1 MEFSFYEILGIQKA
15 GMKERILVVFCVR
28 FPSEIAIS
36 LFAHESA
43 KAFAQLGL
51 DSMVIAPRRLGRW
64 KQKETAYRTVYLPTI
79 DLWRVPIISKA
90 ANFVSLA
97 VFSAFFVIWLLLF
110 GRKDDYILSNEAI
123 PLFFASFISK
133 RTMYEIHIIP
143 ERHRWFYRA
152 LMHRVLLALP
162 INEWN
167 AKLAL
172 EHGVPRERIVI
183 SPSSVDITK
192 FPHKDKNEARGELN
206 LAAKRPLAVYTGHLF
221 AWKGVDTLAKA
232 AALVPEIDVA
242 FVGGTERDLKR
253 FRETYGGISNIK
265 IIGHV
270 THDKVALWQAAADVL
285 VVPNSGKEQISV
297 RYTSPMKIYEY
308 AASKRP
314 ILASNLPALREILTE
329 NQAYFAEPDD
339 EKSFAFAL
347 REILNDP
354 EKAAAKAAA
363 AYEIAANNTWE
374 KRSIR
379 ILERARQFSGADK
392 R

>member
-1 MEFSFYEILGIQKA
+1 
-15 GMKERILVVFCVR
+15 MKERILVVFCVR

-43 KAFAQLGL
+43 KAFAELGL
-51 DSMVIAPRRLGRW
+51 ESMVIAPRRLGRW
-64 KQKETAYRTVYLPTI
+64 KQTATEYRTVYLPII
-79 DLWRVPIISKA
+79 DLWRVPILSKA

-97 VFSAFFVIWLLLF
+97 CFSLGFLVWLLLF

-123 PLFFASFISK
+123 PLFFASLISK

-143 ERHRWFYRA
+143 ERHRWFYRS

-172 EHGVPRERIVI
+172 EHGVPRDRIVL

-192 FPHKDKNEARGELN
+192 FPQKDTGETRLE
-206 LAAKRPLAVYTGHLF
+206 LGLDDKRPLAVYTGHLF

-242 FVGGTERDLKR
+242 FVGGTERDLAR
-253 FRETYGGISNIK
+253 FRKIYGHTPNIK

-308 AASKRP
+308 AASRRP
-314 ILASNLPALREILTE
+314 ILASNLPALREILSE
-329 NQAYFAEPDD
+329 VQAFFAEPDNQ
-339 EKSFAFAL
+339 ESFASAL
-347 REILNDP
+347 REIISDP
-354 EKAAAKAAA
+354 ARAAEKAAA

-374 KRSIR
+374 KRSTR
-379 ILERARQFSGADK
+379 ILERARQVTAADTH
-392 R
+392 